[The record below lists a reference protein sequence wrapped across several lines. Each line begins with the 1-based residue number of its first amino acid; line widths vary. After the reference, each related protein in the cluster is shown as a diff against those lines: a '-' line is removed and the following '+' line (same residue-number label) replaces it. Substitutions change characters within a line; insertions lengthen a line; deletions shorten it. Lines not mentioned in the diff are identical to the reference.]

1 MEIEVVLPDGYVP
14 DTDTPRALTLGEA
27 ADIIQAGRLNGI
39 KLHRRMTRST
49 LRAAVREVDAV
60 LAMTPR
66 ED

>member
-1 MEIEVVLPDGYVP
+1 MEIETVLPDGYVP

-49 LRAAVREVDAV
+49 LRAAVRRS
-60 LAMTPR
+60 TR
-66 ED
+66 FWR